1 MRTPWVGAVALAA
14 AALAA
19 GPAMAAGPRTGFEQS
34 DGAAWTTHEQE
45 LKFLAAVDQGSARA
59 AISVIGRTA
68 QNRPL
73 HPVRLGYP
81 APRDAAPARTQPTL
95 LFVCSPHGNEPARP
109 EACPTTLRDLAFGAN
124 DALLSRANILFVPAA
139 NPDGRAADTR
149 ENSKGTDINRDHLN
163 LVSPEARAIAR
174 VVRDYQPDMSV
185 DLHEYGPSVPV
196 LYDDE
201 VLYLWPRNLNTDQR
215 VHDLAVDLAQKYMKA
230 DSEKAGYTV
239 DEYGQ
244 YEVAG
249 NDIHQEAGDAD
260 EGILRNLM
268 GLRHAL
274 GILVETRVDADPRNG
289 PDELTSEAAVNRRRV
304 AAHMATVHG
313 ALRFLAERGD
323 EAATTTAGAMA
334 RKAKEGAAR
343 SAPVYF
349 GGARNEEP
357 AAEGGVSPPP
367 R

>member
-1 MRTPWVGAVALAA
+1 MRCALAIAGAATLLAA
-14 AALAA
+14 APAA
-19 GPAMAAGPRTGFEQS
+19 AADGPKTPFEQS
-34 DGAAWTTHEQE
+34 GEATWTTDVQE
-45 LKFLAAVDQGSARA
+45 AAFLKAVDAGSPRIAV
-59 AISVIGRTA
+59 SEIGRTA
-68 QNRPL
+68 KGRPL
-73 HPVRLGYP
+73 NLVRVGAP
-81 APRDAAPARTQPTL
+81 APRSAAAARKQPTL
-95 LFVCSPHGNEPARP
+95 LFVCSQHGNEPAGR
-109 EACPTTLRDLAFGAN
+109 EACLKLLRDLGYGAD
-124 DALLSRANILFVPAA
+124 DALLKRANVLFVPAA
-139 NPDGRAADTR
+139 NPDGRAANTR
-149 ENSKGTDINRDHLN
+149 ENSAGVDINRDHLN
-163 LVSPEARAIAR
+163 LVSPEARAVAA
-174 VVRDYQPDMSV
+174 VVRDYQPDMVV
-185 DLHEYGPSVPV
+185 DLHEYGPSIPV

-201 VLYLWPRNLNTDQR
+201 VLYLWPRNLNTDQK

-230 DSEKAGYTV
+230 DSEKAGYSV

-260 EGILRNLM
+260 EGIARNLM
-268 GLRHAL
+268 GLRHSL

-289 PDELTSEAAVNRRRV
+289 PDELMSDAAVNRRRV